1 MKGAMIDSVVATV
14 TAKTEKE
21 TKETGYDC
29 LRRLICY
36 IPESFCEFLVMCWN
50 INILNYFVHGLEFV
64 LLYL

>member
-36 IPESFCEFLVMCWN
+36 IPESFCEFLVMC
-50 INILNYFVHGLEFV
+50 
-64 LLYL
+64 